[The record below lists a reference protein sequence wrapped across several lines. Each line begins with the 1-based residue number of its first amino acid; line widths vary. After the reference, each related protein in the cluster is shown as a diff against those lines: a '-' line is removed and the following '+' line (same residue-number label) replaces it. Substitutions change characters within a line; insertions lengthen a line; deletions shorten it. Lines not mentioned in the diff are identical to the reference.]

1 MTLSREDLEV
11 FEAHL
16 KRMLSDDIDMTAR
29 SCVRQGLVKNAS
41 DITRI
46 PLRRE
51 ILAKYNLQQRE
62 RRSKNSSRRL
72 IKELQANL
80 KKATQETDE
89 LKEQKEILIA
99 SHRVLI
105 AIVGEFGGI
114 KAWKHVFSEYDKSMK
129 FLESVTDLEKT
140 ADRSLE

>member
-1 MTLSREDLEV
+1 VNEVLS
-11 FEAHL
+11 
-16 KRMLSDDIDMTAR
+16 
-29 SCVRQGLVKNAS
+29 
-41 DITRI
+41 
-46 PLRRE
+46 
-51 ILAKYNLQQRE
+51 KYRP
-62 RRSKNSSRRL
+62 
-72 IKELQANL
+72 
-80 KKATQETDE
+80 TFE

-99 SHRVLI
+99 SHRALI